1 MMLIPAAISA
11 AGALSEMGQAPPD
24 TNPNHY
30 AGFDYTGLEN
40 SMRQNLAL
48 QAGNAYQQG
57 AMGLQAMGL
66 RGADTAANQ
75 RGVESNLASA
85 EGGLANQMA
94 QAHYQSQVN
103 QMQNTLG
110 WKQNYNQQQA
120 QALGQAGQGIGS
132 GIGMYY
138 GMGGTLGSGGGNAGG
153 GVTSPYAS
161 AGLSNA
167 LGMNSG
173 TLSPNYQFMQPPNY
187 QFMSG
192 GY

>member
-40 SMRQNLAL
+40 SMRQNLAR

-57 AMGLQAMGL
+57 AMGLQARGL

-138 GMGGTLGSGGGNAGG
+138 GMGGTLGVRGEFGCHHEQHAAG
-153 GVTSPYAS
+153 A
-161 AGLSNA
+161 
-167 LGMNSG
+167 
-173 TLSPNYQFMQPPNY
+173 Q
-187 QFMSG
+187 
-192 GY
+192 